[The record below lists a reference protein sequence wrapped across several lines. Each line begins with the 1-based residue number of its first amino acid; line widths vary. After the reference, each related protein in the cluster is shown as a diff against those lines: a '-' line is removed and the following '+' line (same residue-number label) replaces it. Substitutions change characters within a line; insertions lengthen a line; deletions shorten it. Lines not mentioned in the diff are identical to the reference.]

1 MKLAGWIG
9 LALSIAP
16 FSTFAASIRDTVLV
30 CNNGS
35 PCTILIQ
42 STTGPVIGSSP
53 LFSGTASGSAD
64 ATGGILHASSSYDF
78 ITSAPQSG
86 QVNGNAQFLD
96 QLTIDDAG
104 LTGTIGYLV
113 PTFAVTGSVSGPA
126 DGVVGFF
133 LNASQGCTS
142 TGTNFCQTIRVTG
155 NSMVSF
161 NPITFTFGQPF
172 SFEMDLGTEAF
183 YASGGGLNAAAN
195 FSHTALLNG
204 LHVFQNSDG
213 TNPVPS
219 QNLTFTSSG
228 DVSYSVNGIV
238 PEPASVLLVVC
249 GLACIAAIS
258 QKRKTL

>member
-16 FSTFAASIRDTVLV
+16 FSTFAASIRDTVLY

-35 PCTILIQ
+35 PCTILSQ
-42 STTGPVIGSSP
+42 STTGPAVGSSS
-53 LFSGTASGSAD
+53 LFSGTVSGSAD
-64 ATGGILHASSSYDF
+64 ATGAILRASSSYNF
-78 ITSAPQSG
+78 TASAPQNG
-86 QVNGNAQFLD
+86 QVNGNAQFFD
-96 QLTIDDAG
+96 QLTINDAG

-126 DGVVGFF
+126 DAVVGF
-133 LNASQGCTS
+133 LIQGCTP
-142 TGTNFCQTIRVTG
+142 TGPIFCQTTRVTG

-161 NPITFTFGQPF
+161 NPIAFTFGQPF
-172 SFEMDLGTEAF
+172 SFEMDFGTEAF
-183 YASGGGLNAAAN
+183 YGPGGGLNAAAN
-195 FSHTALLNG
+195 FSHALLNG

-238 PEPASVLLVVC
+238 PEPASVLLIVS

-258 QKRKTL
+258 RKRKTL